1 MALVTLK
8 IKSDKSKGAKERIP
22 NPGFWSHTVYL
33 PEKPDIFRWF
43 HILQLFFSFYAMIK
57 IIFLTLQVIGDYLY
71 TGRAE
76 AAEGYSFSYIKVR
89 VECEEG
95 LEWSGG
101 AKWRRVFQTAVFPKR
116 ELFMVK
122 SWETRYLFTTFM
134 VQKFRNYI
142 FLQLFMVKSWE
153 TIYLLQLFM
162 VKSWETIYIF

>member
-1 MALVTLK
+1 
-8 IKSDKSKGAKERIP
+8 
-22 NPGFWSHTVYL
+22 
-33 PEKPDIFRWF
+33 
-43 HILQLFFSFYAMIK
+43 MIK

-153 TIYLLQLFM
+153 TIYFLTTFYGQQLRNHQICFTTFCM
-162 VKSWETIYIF
+162 VKSRETLYFYNFVYGQKQRNRNILFTTNEQK